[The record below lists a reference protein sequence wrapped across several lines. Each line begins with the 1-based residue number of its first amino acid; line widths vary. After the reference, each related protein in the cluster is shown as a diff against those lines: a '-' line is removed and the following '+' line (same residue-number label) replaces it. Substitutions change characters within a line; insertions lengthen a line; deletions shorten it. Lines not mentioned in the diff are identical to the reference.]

1 MTRNESSFL
10 AGSMIRANTN
20 ARSTSS
26 PPVAVS
32 NPSTRYARDKA
43 TRRRAIRDE
52 VIASGPPDARHQD
65 RNRTQAARSD
75 TQRRRRLQH
84 REFSIVV
91 C

>member
-1 MTRNESSFL
+1 
-10 AGSMIRANTN
+10 MIRANTS

-32 NPSTRYARDKA
+32 NPSTRHARDKA
-43 TRRRAIRDE
+43 TRRRAIGRRRDRKW
-52 VIASGPPDARHQD
+52 PARCLGIK
-65 RNRTQAARSD
+65 TEIELKLPRSH